1 MDRVR
6 VQFKYPIAR
15 GVVSHGVSN
24 STMALV
30 LYSVGTHDDV
40 SVLWG
45 KFAGGMSE
53 SKRDI
58 VQQIEAHTRDEYGA
72 VSVGALFEVLRETI
86 EADIVRLGGKPG
98 WVSALESIAQLSFKR
113 IPCSVPLSAALVS
126 SVAVDGRAAERKALA
141 QVTPSTTNSG
151 ALKFKHP
158 HGEKLGAYL
167 KRTNQLS
174 LLRLPKAD
182 IQALCKETS
191 DFQGRLA
198 YNDSAAVASYVFKFV
213 CITFQDPGGCKIL
226 FKQLAEEL
234 KLIGLPWPNKGA
246 WPEVLQRRFQKGRS
260 SKAVSCIPAPQPASH
275 SCRDPH
281 HDRRLCKCAHR
292 ARARANLFHRLM
304 MAQLCRRYEMQGC
317 TFPLSTLH
325 SSRSL
330 LPQQQ
335 SARSRA
341 SSMMRARRS
350 MSIVTKHSV
359 RPPLQPSPPLNQ
371 LKRRRLCTCR
381 ACGTARTHRR
391 ATTCVRCLR
400 TQTAVPLPC
409 TRGALLCPRP
419 RLLFIKTR
427 QGAKRRR
434 CRL

>member
-198 YNDSAAVASYVFKFV
+198 YNDSAAVASYVF
-213 CITFQDPGGCKIL
+213 
-226 FKQLAEEL
+226 
-234 KLIGLPWPNKGA
+234 
-246 WPEVLQRRFQKGRS
+246 
-260 SKAVSCIPAPQPASH
+260 ASH
-275 SCRDPH
+275 FRIQVVAKSCS
-281 HDRRLCKCAHR
+281 
-292 ARARANLFHRLM
+292 N
-304 MAQLCRRYEMQGC
+304 
-317 TFPLSTLH
+317 
-325 SSRSL
+325 
-330 LPQQQ
+330 
-335 SARSRA
+335 
-341 SSMMRARRS
+341 
-350 MSIVTKHSV
+350 
-359 RPPLQPSPPLNQ
+359 N
-371 LKRRRLCTCR
+371 
-381 ACGTARTHRR
+381 
-391 ATTCVRCLR
+391 
-400 TQTAVPLPC
+400 
-409 TRGALLCPRP
+409 
-419 RLLFIKTR
+419 
-427 QGAKRRR
+427 
-434 CRL
+434 